1 MAWSSCACCQWPV
14 QVLLSKDE
22 QSRQRVAAQ
31 AAELEAEV
39 DLLKQFDHPNIVRYL
54 VRSWQLPVIVCS
66 STALLNAIALAQPAA
81 ADHLSDVATAS
92 DCTLQ
97 ADAWLHKCAA
107 LQTSYLHSPDLGN

>member
-1 MAWSSCACCQWPV
+1 MICWSIQLPGVVAARRAKMAQSSYACCRWPV

-54 VRSWQLPVIVCS
+54 VS
-66 STALLNAIALAQPAA
+66 S
-81 ADHLSDVATAS
+81 
-92 DCTLQ
+92 C
-97 ADAWLHKCAA
+97 
-107 LQTSYLHSPDLGN
+107 

>member
-1 MAWSSCACCQWPV
+1 MICWSSLLLTAARCCCCSAWTKMAQSSYACCRWPV

-54 VRSWQLPVIVCS
+54 VS
-66 STALLNAIALAQPAA
+66 S
-81 ADHLSDVATAS
+81 
-92 DCTLQ
+92 C
-97 ADAWLHKCAA
+97 
-107 LQTSYLHSPDLGN
+107 

>member
-54 VRSWQLPVIVCS
+54 VRSWQLPVIVQLH
-66 STALLNAIALAQPAA
+66 STAER
-81 ADHLSDVATAS
+81 HCVGTAS
-92 DCTLQ
+92 SC
-97 ADAWLHKCAA
+97 
-107 LQTSYLHSPDLGN
+107 

>member
-1 MAWSSCACCQWPV
+1 MAQSSCACCRWAV

-54 VRSWQLPVIVCS
+54 VRSWQLPVAVCS
-66 STALLNAIALAQPAA
+66 SRGMLREPLHWGSQQLLIPSL
-81 ADHLSDVATAS
+81 T
-92 DCTLQ
+92 
-97 ADAWLHKCAA
+97 
-107 LQTSYLHSPDLGN
+107 